1 MLEHVERTG
10 PHEMNGRGLVM
21 ETQIEGHGNKRL
33 VILPTK
39 KSPFYLPKEA
49 ARYLRLCPKT
59 LEKYRIAGTGPTYRR
74 HGGKVCYHE
83 DDLEGWSLNQ
93 TEDV

>member
-1 MLEHVERTG
+1 
-10 PHEMNGRGLVM
+10 M
-21 ETQIEGHGNKRL
+21 EAQIEGHGNKRL

-49 ARYLRLCPKT
+49 ARYLRLCPKS
-59 LEKYRIAGTGPTYRR
+59 LEKYRIAGIGPTFRR

-83 DDLEGWSLNQ
+83 DDLESWSLKQ
-93 TEDV
+93 TEDVRP